1 MIWGCAYRSMIYM
14 SQESNLFL
22 PLYLALIRL
31 LLEHCVLFWSLHLAL
46 RDIDNIFQLE
56 SHTLLA
62 HSNVY

>member
-1 MIWGCAYRSMIYM
+1 M
-14 SQESNLFL
+14 SQENNLFL